1 MGWKTTKSRIVAS
14 AAALVVAAMTLTACG
29 TSGNG
34 NPLAGG
40 SAAPKASGSAG
51 GSSEIIVG
59 SANFTESEVLA
70 DLYAQ
75 AMNAKG
81 VQATTHLSIG
91 SRELYLR
98 ALKDGSISVVPEYT
112 GNLLQYLDPK
122 TTATTQREVDEQ
134 LPKVAQQKGFDV
146 LATTQAVDQDVY
158 VVTKSLADKYH
169 LKTLADLKKVPNLQ
183 IGGPTELKD
192 RPYGP
197 QGLKAMYGVTAQF
210 TAYDAPALKVKDL
223 KSGKIQAA
231 DFFTTDAAIADNGFV
246 KLADPQTMILPQN
259 VVPLVRPD
267 VKKNTAAVDAMNAV
281 GKQLTTE
288 DLAALN
294 KKVDVDHDDAAD
306 VAKQW
311 LTSKGLI

>member
-1 MGWKTTKSRIVAS
+1 MGWKTTKSRIVA
-14 AAALVVAAMTLTACG
+14 AAAAMVVAATTLTACG
-29 TSGNG
+29 SSG
-34 NPLAGG
+34 NPLSGGSAKPSASGGAGG
-40 SAAPKASGSAG
+40 SNG
-51 GSSEIIVG
+51 IVVG

-75 AMNAKG
+75 AMTAKG
-81 VQATTHLSIG
+81 VKASTHLSIG

-122 TTATTQREVDEQ
+122 TTASTQREVEEQ
-134 LPKVAQQKGFDV
+134 LPKVAQKKGFDV

-158 VVTKSLADKYH
+158 VVSQATAKKYGLKS
-169 LKTLADLKKVPNLQ
+169 LADLKKIPNLQ
-183 IGGPTELKD
+183 VGGPTELKD

-197 QGLKAMYGVTAQF
+197 QGLKGMYGVTAHF
-210 TAYDAPALKVKDL
+210 TAYDSPALKVKDL

-246 KLADPQTMILPQN
+246 KLTDPQTMILPQN

-267 VKKNTAAVDAMNAV
+267 VKKNSAAVDAMNAV

-294 KKVDVDHDDAAD
+294 KKVDVDHADAAD
-306 VAKQW
+306 VAKDW
-311 LTSKGLI
+311 LSSKGLV